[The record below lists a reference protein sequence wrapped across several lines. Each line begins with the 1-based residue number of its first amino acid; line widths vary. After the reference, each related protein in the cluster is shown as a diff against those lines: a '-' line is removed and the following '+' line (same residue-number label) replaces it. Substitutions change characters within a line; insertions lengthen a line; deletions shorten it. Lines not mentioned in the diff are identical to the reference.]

1 MTVLQ
6 NVTLAPRSVKGIKA
20 EAARELAMEALEHVG
35 LADKAEHYPE
45 QLSGGQQ
52 QRVAIAR
59 SLAMRPKVMLFDEV
73 TSALDPEL
81 TGEVLKVIGR
91 LAAEG
96 MTMILVTHEMAF
108 AREVADKVIFMHQGQ
123 VWKRARRPCWP
134 RPPRR
139 SCASS
144 WQRAVAHARRQ
155 DGISRTGAAL
165 AGPRPAAQ
173 ASACAACPYRGM
185 PRSINRRPPC
195 NTATPASPPSAWP
208 APRSPPRCPWP
219 GRRRQR
225 RSVAGHPGRQ
235 EAARGYRP
243 GRAALRRRTPR
254 SSPPA
259 RTSRPRGC
267 WRRIWA
273 WSWRSCRPPAPTAC
287 PSCRRTRPTS

>member
-1 MTVLQ
+1 MDRLETADEGAIHVCGHALHDAAGLDLRALRDVGIVFQSYNLFPHMTVLQ

-123 VWKRARRPCWP
+123 VWEEGAPAMLAA
-134 RPPRR
+134 PRR

-144 WQRAVAHARRQ
+144 WQRAAHARRQ

-208 APRSPPRCPWP
+208 APL
-219 GRRRQR
+219 
-225 RSVAGHPGRQ
+225 A
-235 EAARGYRP
+235 
-243 GRAALRRRTPR
+243 AAL
-254 SSPPA
+254 SLAWPP
-259 RTSRPRGC
+259 
-267 WRRIWA
+267 
-273 WSWRSCRPPAPTAC
+273 PPAPI
-287 PSCRRTRPTS
+287 SCRTSWPPRSCAWLSTWACRPTA

>member
-1 MTVLQ
+1 
-6 NVTLAPRSVKGIKA
+6 
-20 EAARELAMEALEHVG
+20 
-35 LADKAEHYPE
+35 
-45 QLSGGQQ
+45 
-52 QRVAIAR
+52 
-59 SLAMRPKVMLFDEV
+59 MRPKVMLFDEV

-123 VWKRARRPCWP
+123 VWEEGAPAMLAAPATPELRQFLGSGLC
-134 RPPRR
+134 
-139 SCASS
+139 
-144 WQRAVAHARRQ
+144 AHARRQ

-208 APRSPPRCPWP
+208 APRSPPRCPW
-219 GRRRQR
+219 
-225 RSVAGHPGRQ
+225 AW
-235 EAARGYRP
+235 
-243 GRAALRRRTPR
+243 
-254 SSPPA
+254 PP
-259 RTSRPRGC
+259 
-267 WRRIWA
+267 
-273 WSWRSCRPPAPTAC
+273 PPAPI
-287 PSCRRTRPTS
+287 SCRTSWPPRSCAWLSTPGVPPYGMKDAALKSTGSDVETARLLAQDLGVELEIVPTTGANRVPFLQTNKADIVISSMSITPERQKVVDFGALCRHPGGGGRAGP